1 MVVLRYQ
8 LKCCLKLTQKL
19 QYVSMLLWSALKE
32 ARSSKSSLANIWL
45 DIANAYGSIPHRLI
59 FFALERYGVPPK
71 WISIIKKYYVSL
83 WSKSFSDNAP
93 SNWHQHLRGIF
104 AGCTVSIIL
113 FLAGINAILE
123 YAMLSSAPN
132 FISSS
137 KTALPLIRG
146 FMDDINIMSTSVAGA
161 QDLLARCSTAL
172 KWAGMD
178 YCADKSRSIV
188 IIKGKTMNTTH
199 FTASEPANSTDIS
212 CYIPSI
218 QSMPVKFLGRIIDGS
233 ISYRKALDELQEKLF
248 EGLKIIDKSS
258 FKGTQKLW
266 ILQHLL
272 IPRVQWTLMI
282 YEVPMTFAL
291 KLEQKISTFIRKWL
305 KLHNSTSNLCFY
317 SSSSPCPLPV
327 KSLTSILKSAK
338 ISGHLLLRDSKDPLV
353 TSSPPSLPSGSWDA
367 SDTVRCAESSLTFQK
382 VVGKNQLG
390 RAGLGYSKSI
400 ITPDKRSHGYRKLVS
415 SVAKDI
421 DEECIYVKAVQLH
434 LQGQWTRWSDYV
446 QKNLSWNTLLA
457 MPINLLSLTFD
468 TLPSPNNLLRWRIA
482 AEPCFLCDKE
492 ICTTAHILGACKKL
506 CHKDGSH
513 SDTTLS

>member
-1 MVVLRYQ
+1 MV
-8 LKCCLKLTQKL
+8 
-19 QYVSMLLWSALKE
+19 WSELKE

-71 WISIIKKYYVSL
+71 WISIIRKYYVSL

-113 FLAGINAILE
+113 FLAGINVILE

-137 KTALPLIRG
+137 KTALPLIRA

-161 QDLLARCSTAL
+161 QDLLARCSKAL

-178 YCADKSRSIV
+178 YRADKSRSIV
-188 IIKGKTMNTTH
+188 IIKGKTMNTTP
-199 FTASEPANSTDIS
+199 FTASEPANSTDFS

-233 ISYRKALDELQEKLF
+233 ISDRKALDELQEKLF
-248 EGLKIIDKSS
+248 VGLKIIDKSS

-291 KLEQKISTFIRKWL
+291 RLEQNISTFIRKWL
-305 KLHNSTSNLCFY
+305 KLHHSTSNLCFY

-327 KSLTSILKSAK
+327 KSLTPILKSAK

-353 TSSPPSLPSGSWDA
+353 ASSAPSLRSGSWDA

-382 VVGKNQLG
+382 VVGKTQLG
-390 RAGLGYSKSI
+390 RAGLGEVHYN
-400 ITPDKRSHGYRKLVS
+400 
-415 SVAKDI
+415 
-421 DEECIYVKAVQLH
+421 
-434 LQGQWTRWSDYV
+434 TR
-446 QKNLSWNTLLA
+446 
-457 MPINLLSLTFD
+457 
-468 TLPSPNNLLRWRIA
+468 
-482 AEPCFLCDKE
+482 
-492 ICTTAHILGACKKL
+492 
-506 CHKDGSH
+506 
-513 SDTTLS
+513 